1 MRFNRVVNPSTG
13 WRDSLFQE
21 HRVGPP
27 GGCVEGSVFFR
38 VCVAA
43 AASRLSV
50 GAETETLEDDED
62 GEDDDDDQR
71 DAESLRDVFFWEA
84 GEGLVLLSQRK
95 TRVDT
100 GTVFTVPAGSLSLRP
115 EAEWSAS
122 VISQVDE

>member
-27 GGCVEGSVFFR
+27 GGCVEGSVFFC

-71 DAESLRDVFFWEA
+71 DAESLRDVFFGKRGRDWFSSLTEEDTC
-84 GEGLVLLSQRK
+84 GYSHGVYRPCWLPLSP
-95 TRVDT
+95 T
-100 GTVFTVPAGSLSLRP
+100 GG
-115 EAEWSAS
+115 
-122 VISQVDE
+122 

>member
-50 GAETETLEDDED
+50 GAETEMLEDDED

-84 GEGLVLLSQRK
+84 GEGLVLLSHRGRHVWIQARCLPSLL
-95 TRVDT
+95 D
-100 GTVFTVPAGSLSLRP
+100 PSLSDRRLSGVQ
-115 EAEWSAS
+115 A
-122 VISQVDE
+122 